1 MHKIFYDNLPIFLQK
16 PLEVSNTTEIKF
28 KDSGAKIIAVSA
40 GAEGGIRSFT
50 CSHLHISE
58 YAFAPNPEELKATA
72 LNALNSGQLIIE
84 STANYFND
92 ALHQEWIKATRGEAA
107 WKQLFF
113 PWFAHKEYCLI

>member
-1 MHKIFYDNLPIFLQK
+1 
-16 PLEVSNTTEIKF
+16 
-28 KDSGAKIIAVSA
+28 
-40 GAEGGIRSFT
+40 
-50 CSHLHISE
+50 LHISE

-113 PWFAHKEYCLI
+113 PGLLTKSIVFLTRMYSSQTLKKD